1 MDFKLN
7 LKQDIKLILTQE
19 MQLSLNILEMS
30 LPDLINFLE
39 KEKKTNPAI
48 EIIYP
53 SKTYKSEDENYDL
66 LETYSDEE
74 TLVDILEEQI
84 RYLKLTPK
92 VKETSIFIINN
103 LDNKGYLAIPKKEIT
118 NFLNISNKVLKE
130 ALEVVNTLE
139 PLGVGAQN
147 LQECLKIQLKHKE
160 INDINLYKIIDFYLQ
175 DLAKE
180 KYDYIA
186 TSLNCEVLKV
196 KEYLKIIQKLNPI
209 PARGYKVKNTSTYIS
224 PDANITIIDNRLEYK
239 INDENIPKVYINST
253 ANVSQEK
260 IDKISYIIKS
270 IEKRY
275 STLERIIVF
284 LLFAQKEFFFKG
296 KKFLKT
302 LSLKDMANYL
312 ELHESTVSRAIKD
325 KFLNTPQGIVSFKNL
340 FVYDENIFK
349 IKDIIEKAIEEENP
363 NSPYSD
369 NQLSILLKSKGY
381 EVARRTVTKY
391 REDLGFK
398 SSRERKRKN

>member
-139 PLGVGAQN
+139 PLGIGAQN

-253 ANVSQEK
+253 TNVSQEK

-325 KFLNTPQGIVSFKNL
+325 KFLNTPQGIVSFKSL

-381 EVARRTVTKY
+381 EVARRTVAKY

>member
-1 MDFKLN
+1 MNFKLN

-53 SKTYKSEDENYDL
+53 SKTYKNEDENYNF
-66 LETYSDEE
+66 LENYTDED
-74 TLVDILEEQI
+74 TLIDILEEQI
-84 RYLKLTPK
+84 RYLKLNPK

-103 LDNKGYLAIPKKEIT
+103 LDNKGYLAMPKKEIT
-118 NFLNISNKVLKE
+118 NFLNISNEILKK

-147 LQECLKIQLKHKE
+147 LQECLKIQLKNKN
-160 INDINLYKIIDFYLQ
+160 ISDINIYKIIDFYLQ

-180 KYDYIA
+180 NYDYIA
-186 TSLNCEVLKV
+186 TSLNCDISKI
-196 KEYLKIIQKLNPI
+196 KEYLNIIQKLNPI
-209 PARGYKVKNTSTYIS
+209 PARGYKVKNTSTYIT
-224 PDANITIIDNRLEYK
+224 PDANITIIDNRLNYK
-239 INDENIPKVYINST
+239 INEENIPKVYINQSV
-253 ANVSQEK
+253 NVSQEK
-260 IDKISYIIKS
+260 IEKISYIIKS

-275 STLERIIVF
+275 ITLEKIITF
-284 LLFAQKEFFFKG
+284 LLFSQKDFFFKG

-312 ELHESTVSRAIKD
+312 DLHESTVSRAIKD
-325 KFLNTPQGIVSFKNL
+325 KFLNTPQGIVSFKSL
-340 FVYDENIFK
+340 FVYNENIFK

-363 NSPYSD
+363 SSPYSD
-369 NQLSILLKSKGY
+369 NKLSILLKSKGY
-381 EVARRTVTKY
+381 KVARRTVAKY

-398 SSRERKRKN
+398 SSRERKKKN

>member
-253 ANVSQEK
+253 TNVSQEK

-325 KFLNTPQGIVSFKNL
+325 KFLNTPQGIVSFKSL

-381 EVARRTVTKY
+381 EVARRTVAKY

>member
-66 LETYSDEE
+66 FETYSDEE

-325 KFLNTPQGIVSFKNL
+325 KFLNTPQGIVSFKSL

>member
-66 LETYSDEE
+66 FETYSDEE

-325 KFLNTPQGIVSFKNL
+325 KFLNTPQGIVSFKSL

-381 EVARRTVTKY
+381 EVARRTVAKY

>member
-325 KFLNTPQGIVSFKNL
+325 KFLNTPQGIVSFKSL

-381 EVARRTVTKY
+381 EVARRTVAKY